1 MQPRACK
8 LLVWKDRTNN
18 HEWLSLGTAFPFID
32 LLLRFYC
39 ITGHKNMQPTRSF
52 LVSAVSF
59 LLAESN
65 IKILF
70 IKNDRGKLPLSNLL
84 SCRFQ
89 HVFDKDPVPS
99 GRIIDQNVGHGAHQL
114 AVLNNW
120 TAAHAWLSLWT
131 TFLGYKTAMHFW
143 CMVAM

>member
-1 MQPRACK
+1 
-8 LLVWKDRTNN
+8 
-18 HEWLSLGTAFPFID
+18 
-32 LLLRFYC
+32 
-39 ITGHKNMQPTRSF
+39 MQPTRSF

-120 TAAHAWLSLWT
+120 TAAHECVKQDTTRFLSNFQSIFSSKCAFYLENE
-131 TFLGYKTAMHFW
+131 
-143 CMVAM
+143 